1 MEPTMTRPTKLNA
14 AFIALLALAGMP
26 AAAET
31 MKVNAVSFVRAES
44 DNYMKNIVA
53 QNGGLG
59 ILVHQRTP
67 TPLDKQT
74 IIRMNL
80 DTLYS
85 SAVVDLAAG
94 PVTVTMPEAVDG
106 RYVALQIVNQ
116 DHLTPDV
123 LHDGT
128 HTLTQDSVGT
138 RYAALL
144 VRVFVDP
151 NDPDDPARAH
161 AVQDSIRI
169 EQAAPGTLEL
179 PDWDKTTLD
188 AARKALLDL
197 GSLGRDGFGVMMG
210 RKGEVDPISHLVS
223 TAVGWGLNPPSE
235 AIYLFPA
242 LATNDGKTVHS
253 LAMKDIPVD
262 AFWSVSVYN
271 KDGFFEPN
279 DLNRNA
285 INNVTG
291 KKAEDGSIT
300 VQFGGCSA
308 EGPDNCIP
316 ITEGWNYVVRLYR
329 PRAEVVSGD
338 WKLPD
343 AAPVK

>member
-1 MEPTMTRPTKLNA
+1 MPNR
-14 AFIALLALAGMP
+14 ALIVALVALVGALTSLPALA
-26 AAAET
+26 ET
-31 MKVNAVSFVRAES
+31 RKVNAASFIRAES
-44 DNYMKNIVA
+44 DNYLRNMVA

-59 ILVHQRTP
+59 VLLHQRT
-67 TPLDKQT
+67 TTQLDAQT

-94 PVTVTMPEAVDG
+94 PVTVTMPEVADG
-106 RYVALQIVNQ
+106 RYVAMQVVNQ
-116 DHLTPDV
+116 DHLTPMV

-128 HTLTQDSVGT
+128 MTLTEDSVGT

-151 NDPDDPARAH
+151 NDASDPARAH
-161 AVQDSIRI
+161 AVQDGIKI
-169 EQAAPGTLEL
+169 EQGAKGTLDL

-188 AARKALLDL
+188 AARKALLEL
-197 GSLGRDGFGVMMG
+197 GALGRDGFGVIMG
-210 RKGEVDPISHLVS
+210 KKGEVDPIGHLVS

-235 AIYLFPA
+235 AVYLFPG
-242 LATNDGKTVHS
+242 LTTNDGKVVHK
-253 LAMKDIPVD
+253 LTMKDIPVD
-262 AFWSVSVYN
+262 AFWSISVYN
-271 KDGFFEPN
+271 KAGFFEPN
-279 DLNRNA
+279 PLNRNA
-285 INNVTG
+285 VNNVTG

-329 PRAEVVSGD
+329 PRPEVVNET
-338 WKLPD
+338 WTLPD
-343 AAPVK
+343 AEPVK